1 MFVEGGKATLRFAS
15 SPEAAARSQFDKDAD
30 VSGYILRGD
39 LSKAGYY
46 FECYKGSDK
55 LHFFR
60 AESSIALRN
69 WMAVFVSA
77 GLTRGPSLDTSHEGR
92 MFEFDCWKR
101 GGGTKSSAWR
111 RRWLRLFDRE
121 IRYWTSDADDG
132 PPKGTIDVV
141 QSLIVL
147 DVTPDSSITP
157 RLHVLRLSVIGREY
171 TFGFSEAEERQ
182 QFLGALESYGAVI
195 DAFAEQN
202 IAQQMGGGG
211 GQNAEST
218 RNTVIR
224 NSVLI
229 GRVAVDGDDDAP
241 AAMRASRTVS
251 RVTVIMEAA
260 DASDVAELNSRFK
273 EINASSSAPVIKRL
287 ADDFKAA
294 ADALPPTSANAIF
307 ARSREEEL
315 IGWLQA
321 AEARAHAA
329 D

>member
-1 MFVEGGKATLRFAS
+1 MSVEGGKATLRFAS
-15 SPEAAARSQFDKDAD
+15 SPEAAARSQFDKDTD
-30 VSGYILRGD
+30 VSGYVLRAD

-46 FECYKGSDK
+46 FECYKGRDK

-60 AESSIALRN
+60 AESAVALRN
-69 WMAVFVSA
+69 WMAVFVAA
-77 GLTRGPSLDTSHEGR
+77 GLTRGPSLDPSHEGR

-101 GGGTKSSAWR
+101 GGGAKSSAWR

-121 IRYWTSDADDG
+121 IRYWSSDADDA

-147 DVTPDSSITP
+147 DATPDTSITP
-157 RLHVLRLSVIGREY
+157 HLHVLRLSVIGREY

-182 QFLGALESYGAVI
+182 QFSRALQSYGAVI
-195 DAFAEQN
+195 DAFAEEN
-202 IAQQMGGGG
+202 IAQQIGGADGHK
-211 GQNAEST
+211 AESI
-218 RNTVIR
+218 RDSMIR
-224 NSVLI
+224 NSVAI
-229 GRVAVDGDDDAP
+229 ARVAVDGDDDA
-241 AAMRASRTVS
+241 AAATRARTVS

-273 EINASSSAPVIKRL
+273 EISASSSAPVIKRL
-287 ADDFKAA
+287 AGDFKAA

-307 ARSREEEL
+307 ARSREAEL
-315 IGWLQA
+315 MGWLQA
-321 AEARAHAA
+321 AEAGGRAA